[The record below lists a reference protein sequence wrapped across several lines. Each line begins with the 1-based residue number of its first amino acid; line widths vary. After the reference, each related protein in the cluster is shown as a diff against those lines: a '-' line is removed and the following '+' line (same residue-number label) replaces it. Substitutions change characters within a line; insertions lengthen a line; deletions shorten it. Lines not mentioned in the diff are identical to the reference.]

1 MKPDNHSGEFTLIA
15 VVAGVLGVGFFS
27 AKAVMVKLAYQY
39 EIDTITLL
47 LFRMLFALPFYVAIA
62 AHKSIVRP
70 VTVSGK
76 DFFLIITLGVI
87 GYYLASYFDFLG
99 LQYITAGQERI
110 ILFVYPTIVLL
121 LSRVFLKKR
130 INRYQLVAV
139 LITYIGVVITFYPQ
153 IASSSLSGDYLSGAG
168 FVFLSA
174 TTYAAYLVG
183 SQALIPRLGAA
194 RFTSYAM
201 IVACIS
207 VILHYLLIKDFRL
220 TGYPTEVYIIGVL
233 MAIVSTVIPSYLVS
247 YTIKII
253 GAPNFSILGSLGPVF
268 TIALAYFILEETF
281 SVIQVVGALV
291 VIGGIFVLSR
301 QKG

>member
-1 MKPDNHSGEFTLIA
+1 MNAGDQSGRFTLLAVIA
-15 VVAGVLGVGFFS
+15 GIFGVGFFS

-39 EIDTITLL
+39 DIDSISLL
-47 LFRMLFALPFYVAIA
+47 LFRMIFALPFYVLIA
-62 AHKSIVRP
+62 TQKTISRP
-70 VTVSGK
+70 VRIRRN
-76 DFFLIITLGVI
+76 DIFLIIILGVI

-99 LQYITAGQERI
+99 LQHITAGQERI
-110 ILFVYPTIVLL
+110 ILFVYPTIVLI

-130 INRYQLVAV
+130 INRYQFIAV
-139 LITYIGVVITFYPQ
+139 LITYVGVVITFYPQ
-153 IASSSLSGDYLSGAG
+153 IASASLTGNYLIGAG

-174 TTYAAYLVG
+174 VTYAAYLVG

-201 IVACIS
+201 IIACIS
-207 VILHYLLIKDFRL
+207 VILHYTLTRDFDL
-220 TGYPTEVYIIGVL
+220 TGYPSEVYVIGIL
-233 MAIVSTVIPSYLVS
+233 MAVVSTVIPSYLVS

-268 TIALAYFILEETF
+268 TIALAWFVLDETF
-281 SVIQVVGALV
+281 TIVQVVGAIV
-291 VIGGIFVLSR
+291 VIGGIFVLSK